1 MGPRNCDEAFMT
13 LPARPHEGA
22 PKTQARSNAQR
33 SVAVGL
39 SAAILAV
46 RADEPV
52 VAVVQA
58 SPCDRGY
65 EASLP
70 CGLFAPGDTLEGAL
84 RAQVLRETGL
94 ELNAA
99 RQLGAVVDDGD
110 ADDDDG
116 RTVVAVTYLALV
128 GPGHEGTGWRSW
140 YGYFP
145 WEDWRHGRPDCLTSD
160 IGPRLEAWARQAD
173 EPCRRDQPLDRPQRL
188 RLAFGPDGAW
198 DEEKVLERYELLC
211 EAGLLTDACEDSNE
225 PAVFSRSLPRLRH
238 PLLGDQTRVL
248 ASAIAELRRAIKC
261 TPLVFELM
269 GEVFTLYELQKTV
282 EAILGPNLHKQN
294 FRRLVEGCGL
304 VEPTGRYRLR
314 TGGRPAQLYRFRR
327 EVVLERMAPGV
338 RVKPGRDRLA

>member
-1 MGPRNCDEAFMT
+1 MT
-13 LPARPHEGA
+13 LPARPNDGA
-22 PKTQARSNAQR
+22 HKTQARSNAVG
-33 SVAVGL
+33 VAVGL

-58 SPCDRGY
+58 QHCDRGN

-70 CGLFAPGDTLEGAL
+70 CGLFAPGEHPTLEGAL

-94 ELNAA
+94 ALNGA
-99 RQLGAVVDDGD
+99 RQLGAVVGDNEGDDGLS
-110 ADDDDG
+110 AK
-116 RTVVAVTYLALV
+116 VVAVTYLALV
-128 GPGHEGTGWRSW
+128 GPGHDTVGWRSW
-140 YGYFP
+140 YAYFP
-145 WEDWRHGRPDCLTSD
+145 WEDWRHGRPGCLDGD
-160 IGPRLEAWARQAD
+160 ICPRLEDWARVSA
-173 EPCRRDQPLDRPQRL
+173 EPCRRDQPLDRQQRV
-188 RLAFGPDGAW
+188 RLAFGTGTAW

-211 EAGLLTDACEDSNE
+211 EAGLLSDPHEDSNE
-225 PAVFSRSLPRLRH
+225 PAVLSRSLPRLRH
-238 PLLGDQTRVL
+238 RLLGDQTRVL

-261 TPLVFELM
+261 KPLVFELM
-269 GEVFTLYELQKTV
+269 GDVFTLYELQKTV

-304 VEPTGRYRLR
+304 VEPTGKYRLR

-338 RVKPGRDRLA
+338 RVKPGRA